1 MEGEEN
7 KKRNI
12 MIKIVKKWYENDKRK
27 LIELYQLGYTFPE
40 IGVKMNRSRFAV
52 ESEMHLLRRQGRVGY
67 RTSESKA
74 AANERGLFKPDPV
87 EFEDNGVKVR
97 SSANAN
103 DEETEGTEQA
113 ERAERKAM
121 TTQTQMSNYYL
132 DDLKNVNTDL
142 FMIIVKCAAGYYAQ
156 RTKSQIVTIFGKNFW
171 ICEAKKQTFPDKCKE
186 CYLNPL
192 CNSSRVGNARD
203 NTKSWCAFDA
213 KHIIKY
219 QNDCPDSIRDEMTAR
234 WPRTNTIFNEILEN
248 IRYTHDKKNDDYKD
262 SYSDTMKRFGTKSG
276 LVRIYDKFNRIEN
289 ILDSEGKANFES
301 AEDNLQDLAT
311 YAIMMLAYIKKGDN
325 K

>member
-1 MEGEEN
+1 MKTITKWNESD
-7 KKRNI
+7 KKR
-12 MIKIVKKWYENDKRK
+12 

-74 AANERGLFKPDPV
+74 LANQNGLFKIDPV
-87 EFEDNGVKVR
+87 EFEDNGVMVR
-97 SSANAN
+97 PSD
-103 DEETEGTEQA
+103 DEAEQT
-113 ERAERKAM
+113 ERAERKAITTENQM
-121 TTQTQMSNYYL
+121 TDIAFS
-132 DDLKNVNTDL
+132 DLKSINTDL
-142 FMIIVKCAAGYYAQ
+142 FMLIVKNAAGYYAQ
-156 RTKSQIVTIFGKNFW
+156 RTKSQIVSIFGKNFW
-171 ICEAKKQTFPDKCKE
+171 ICESKKQTFPDKCKE
-186 CYLNPL
+186 CYLNNF
-192 CNSSRVGNARD
+192 CNSSRGLNSHQDRL
-203 NTKSWCAFDA
+203 SWCAFDA

-219 QNDCPDSIRDEMTAR
+219 QNDCPDSIRDAMTAKTA
-234 WPRTNTIFNEILEN
+234 RTNSVFNEILEN
-248 IRYTHDKKNDDYKD
+248 IKYTHDKKNDDYKD

-311 YAIMMLAYIKKGDN
+311 YAIMMLAYIKKGGE

>member
-1 MEGEEN
+1 MKTITKWNESD
-7 KKRNI
+7 KKR
-12 MIKIVKKWYENDKRK
+12 

-52 ESEMHLLRRQGRVGY
+52 ESEMHLLRRAGRVSY

-74 AANERGLFKPDPV
+74 LANQNGLFKLDPV
-87 EFEDNGVKVR
+87 EFEDNGVMVR
-97 SSANAN
+97 PSD
-103 DEETEGTEQA
+103 DEAEQT
-113 ERAERKAM
+113 ERAERKAI
-121 TTQTQMSNYYL
+121 TTENQMIDINLS
-132 DDLKNVNTDL
+132 DLKSINTYL
-142 FMIIVKCAAGYYAQ
+142 FMLIVKNAAGYYAQ
-156 RTKSQIVTIFGKNFW
+156 RTKSQIVSVFGKNFW
-171 ICEAKKQTFPDKCKE
+171 ICESKKQTFPDKCKE
-186 CYLNPL
+186 CYLNSF
-192 CNSSRVGNARD
+192 CNSSVEANAKRNNGN
-203 NTKSWCAFDA
+203 WCAFDA
-213 KHIIKY
+213 LHVIKY
-219 QNDCPDSIRDEMTAR
+219 QNDCPDSIRDEMTDKAT
-234 WPRTNTIFNEILEN
+234 RTNTIFNEILEN

-311 YAIMMLAYIKKGDN
+311 YAIMMLEFLMKGGN

>member
-1 MEGEEN
+1 MTQEKSWS
-7 KKRNI
+7 KKDQQR
-12 MIKIVKKWYENDKRK
+12 
-27 LIELYQLGYTFPE
+27 LIELYQLGDKFNE
-40 IGVKMNRSRFAV
+40 IATKLNRTYSAIA
-52 ESEMHLLRRQGRVGY
+52 SEVRELRKAGKLGY
-67 RTSESKA
+67 RKSNAEAAA
-74 AANERGLFKPDPV
+74 AANRLFKLQPV
-87 EFEDNGVKVR
+87 EFEDD
-97 SSANAN
+97 AAN
-103 DEETEGTEQA
+103 DEETEGTEQT
-113 ERAERKAM
+113 ERAERKAI
-121 TTQTQMSNYYL
+121 TTQTPMRNYYL

-156 RTKSQIVTIFGKNFW
+156 RTKNQIVTIFGKNFW
-171 ICEAKKQTFPDKCKE
+171 ICESKKQTFPDKCKE

-192 CNSSRVGNARD
+192 CNSSRVGNARE
-203 NTKSWCAFDA
+203 NAGSWCAFDA

-219 QNDCPDSIRDEMTAR
+219 QNDCPDNIREAMTAKTA
-234 WPRTNTIFNEILEN
+234 RTNTIFNEILEN

-289 ILDSEGKANFES
+289 ILNSDKAANFES

-311 YAIMMLAYIKKGDN
+311 YAIMMLEYIKKGGN

>member
-1 MEGEEN
+1 MTQEKSWS
-7 KKRNI
+7 KKDQQR
-12 MIKIVKKWYENDKRK
+12 
-27 LIELYQLGYTFPE
+27 LIELYQLGDTFPE
-40 IGVKMNRSRFAV
+40 IGVKMDRTRVAV
-52 ESEMHLLRRQGRVGY
+52 ASELHLLRRQGRVGY

-87 EFEDNGVKVR
+87 EFEDNGIMVR
-97 SSANAN
+97 LSD
-103 DEETEGTEQA
+103 DEAEQT
-113 ERAERKAM
+113 ERAERKAI
-121 TTQTQMSNYYL
+121 TTENQMIDINFS
-132 DDLKNVNTDL
+132 DLKSINTYL
-142 FMIIVKCAAGYYAQ
+142 FMLIVKNAAGYYAQ

-171 ICEAKKQTFPDKCKE
+171 ICESKKQTFPDKCKE
-186 CYLNPL
+186 CYLNSF
-192 CNSSRVGNARD
+192 CNSSLKVNSRPNAE
-203 NTKSWCAFDA
+203 SWCAFDA

-219 QNDCPDSIRDEMTAR
+219 QNDCPDSIRDEMTDKAT
-234 WPRTNTIFNEILEN
+234 RTNTIFNEILEN

-311 YAIMMLAYIKKGDN
+311 YAIMMLAYIKKGGD

>member
-1 MEGEEN
+1 
-7 KKRNI
+7 

-40 IGVKMNRSRFAV
+40 IGVKMNRTRFAV
-52 ESEMHLLRRQGRVGY
+52 ESEMHLLRRAGRVSC

-74 AANERGLFKPDPV
+74 LANQNGLFKPQPV

-132 DDLKNVNTDL
+132 DDLKNVDTDL

-156 RTKSQIVTIFGKNFW
+156 RTKSQIVSVFGKNFW
-171 ICEAKKQTFPDKCKE
+171 ICESKKQTFPEKCKE
-186 CYLNPL
+186 CYLNKF

-219 QNDCPDSIRDEMTAR
+219 QNDCPDSIRDEMTDKAT
-234 WPRTNTIFNEILEN
+234 RTNTIFNEILEN

-311 YAIMMLAYIKKGDN
+311 YAIMMLAYIKKGGD

>member
-1 MEGEEN
+1 MRTITKWNESD
-7 KKRNI
+7 KKR
-12 MIKIVKKWYENDKRK
+12 
-27 LIELYQLGYTFPE
+27 LIELYQLGYTFYE
-40 IGVKMNRSRFAV
+40 IGVKMNRSRFSV
-52 ESEMHLLRRQGRVGY
+52 QSEMRLLRLQGRVGY
-67 RTSESKA
+67 RTSEA
-74 AANERGLFKPDPV
+74 AANERGLFKPQPV
-87 EFEDNGVKVR
+87 EFEDNGVMIR
-97 SSANAN
+97 PS
-103 DEETEGTEQA
+103 EEEAEQA
-113 ERAERKAM
+113 ERAERKAI
-121 TTQTQMSNYYL
+121 TTQTPMRNYYL

-171 ICEAKKQTFPDKCKE
+171 ICEAKKQTFPDKCEE
-186 CYLNPL
+186 CYLHDL
-192 CNSSRVGNARD
+192 CHSSRGLNSHQDRL
-203 NTKSWCAFDA
+203 SWCAFDA

-219 QNDCPDSIRDEMTAR
+219 QNDCPDLIRDEIIKYQDSIREAMTDKAT
-234 WPRTNTIFNEILEN
+234 RTNTIFNEILEN

-311 YAIMMLAYIKKGDN
+311 YAIMMLEYIKKGGN

>member
-1 MEGEEN
+1 M
-7 KKRNI
+7 KT
-12 MIKIVKKWYENDKRK
+12 VKKWNESDKKR

-40 IGVKMNRSRFAV
+40 IGVKINRSRFAV
-52 ESEMHLLRRQGRVGY
+52 QSELHLLRRAGRVSY

-74 AANERGLFKPDPV
+74 LANQNGLFEPQPGY
-87 EFEDNGVKVR
+87 FEDNGIKVR
-97 SSANAN
+97 LSDS
-103 DEETEGTEQA
+103 DEQSEQA
-113 ERAERKAM
+113 ERAERKAI
-121 TTQTQMSNYYL
+121 TTENQMMDINFS
-132 DDLKNVNTDL
+132 DLKSINTDL

-171 ICEAKKQTFPDKCKE
+171 ICEAKKPAPYKCEE
-186 CYLNPL
+186 CYLNHL
-192 CNSSRVGNARD
+192 CNSSSVGNARE
-203 NTKSWCAFDA
+203 NIESWCAFDA

-219 QNDCPDSIRDEMTAR
+219 QNDCPDSIRDEMTDKSA
-234 WPRTNTIFNEILEN
+234 RTNTIFNEILEN
-248 IRYTHDKKNDDYKD
+248 IKYTHDKKNDDYKD

-289 ILDSEGKANFES
+289 ILNSEGKANFES

-311 YAIMMLAYIKKGDN
+311 YAIMMLAYIKKGGD

>member
-12 MIKIVKKWYENDKRK
+12 MKRVVKKWYENDKKR

-40 IGVKMNRSRFAV
+40 IGVKINRTRFAV
-52 ESEMHLLRRQGRVGY
+52 ESEMRLLRRAGRVSY
-67 RTSESKA
+67 RTSERKA
-74 AANERGLFKPDPV
+74 LANQNGLFKLDPV
-87 EFEDNGVKVR
+87 EFEDNGVMVR
-97 SSANAN
+97 PS
-103 DEETEGTEQA
+103 EEEAEQA

-121 TTQTQMSNYYL
+121 TAKS
-132 DDLKNVNTDL
+132 
-142 FMIIVKCAAGYYAQ
+142 AQ
-156 RTKSQIVTIFGKNFW
+156 I
-171 ICEAKKQTFPDKCKE
+171 
-186 CYLNPL
+186 
-192 CNSSRVGNARD
+192 
-203 NTKSWCAFDA
+203 
-213 KHIIKY
+213 
-219 QNDCPDSIRDEMTAR
+219 
-234 WPRTNTIFNEILEN
+234 NTIFNEILEN
-248 IRYTHDKKNDDYKD
+248 IKYTHDKKNDDYKD

>member
-1 MEGEEN
+1 M
-7 KKRNI
+7 KT
-12 MIKIVKKWYENDKRK
+12 VKKWYESDKRK

-40 IGVKMNRSRFAV
+40 IGVKMDRTRFAV
-52 ESEMHLLRRQGRVGY
+52 ESEAHLLRRQGRVGY
-67 RTSESKA
+67 RTSEA
-74 AANERGLFKPDPV
+74 AANERGLSFKPQPV
-87 EFEDNGVKVR
+87 EFEDNGVMIR
-97 SSANAN
+97 PS
-103 DEETEGTEQA
+103 EEEAEQA
-113 ERAERKAM
+113 ERAERKAI
-121 TTQTQMSNYYL
+121 TTQTPMRNYYL

-171 ICEAKKQTFPDKCKE
+171 ICEAKKQTFPDKCEE
-186 CYLNPL
+186 CYLHDL
-192 CNSSRVGNARD
+192 CHSSRGLNSHQDRL
-203 NTKSWCAFDA
+203 SWCAFDA

-219 QNDCPDSIRDEMTAR
+219 QNDCPDLIRDEIIKYQDSIREAMTDKAT
-234 WPRTNTIFNEILEN
+234 RTNTIFNEILEN

-311 YAIMMLAYIKKGDN
+311 YAIMMLEYIKKGGN